1 MRQTTCAG
9 RFQLA
14 RYALMVVTIMG
25 SKGAA
30 AGPVMLER
38 RGINQLLQELGSIA
52 PMGYSVG
59 LHIRFASPL
68 VYRSTY
74 PEEWVDIYNT
84 HSYYL
89 RDPLVFWGL
98 GLAGTTRW
106 SAIPLPDP
114 FGVMDKAARYGLNFG
129 AVSSYGPV
137 TSRSIVGIARSDRE
151 FSDTELSALEELT
164 IRLHIEAKPPSELTK
179 AQIEA
184 LRCLADGDR
193 HAAAAERLGI
203 SESALKARLVSAR
216 IRLEARTTSEAIRKA
231 REYRLI

>member
-1 MRQTTCAG
+1 
-9 RFQLA
+9 
-14 RYALMVVTIMG
+14 
-25 SKGAA
+25 
-30 AGPVMLER
+30 
-38 RGINQLLQELGSIA
+38 
-52 PMGYSVG
+52 MGYSVG

-74 PEEWVDIYNT
+74 PAEWVDIYNT

-98 GLAGTTRW
+98 GVAGTTRW

-114 FGVMDKAARYGLNFG
+114 FGVMEKAARHGLTYG
-129 AVSSYGPV
+129 AVCSYGPV

-151 FSDTELSALEELT
+151 FTDAELSELGELT

-179 AQIEA
+179 AQIDA
-184 LRCLADGDR
+184 LRCLANGDR
-193 HAAAAERLGI
+193 HAAAADRLGI